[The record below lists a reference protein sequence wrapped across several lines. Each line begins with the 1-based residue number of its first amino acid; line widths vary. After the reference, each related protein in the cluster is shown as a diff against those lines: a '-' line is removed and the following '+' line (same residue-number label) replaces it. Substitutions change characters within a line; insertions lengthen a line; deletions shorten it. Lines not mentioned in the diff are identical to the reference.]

1 MSSAPVLKPVD
12 WIDTLFAK
20 KDANNQ
26 RRCLCSEASVE
37 RSFSMQA
44 DTHRLK
50 RNRLG
55 HLNVETE
62 VFVKLNT
69 LALKNVN
76 IRKPTVHVLRAQHL
90 DGAEADIQVLEAD
103 SAEEDSDD
111 DILDEEVEDALEDD
125 EFARFEVEDAEEVAE
140 EDDEILVQPAAQSQ
154 RPVRASFGYVP
165 SVTVQWDRFCNDFIA
180 AHQLTADKTWKR
192 RGLLTTLESA
202 LRDDHDL
209 KREQVSDVKKHI
221 DFILSNQ
228 PEQ

>member
-1 MSSAPVLKPVD
+1 
-12 WIDTLFAK
+12 
-20 KDANNQ
+20 
-26 RRCLCSEASVE
+26 VE
-37 RSFSMQA
+37 RSFSTQA

-50 RNRLG
+50 RNRIG

-140 EDDEILVQPAAQSQ
+140 EDDEILVQPVAQSQ

-209 KREQVSDVKKHI
+209 KREQASDVKKHI

>member
-1 MSSAPVLKPVD
+1 MPVRRVRERNVLIISFDVNHICTAVIMNLFMISQLHSSSIYILK
-12 WIDTLFAK
+12 I
-20 KDANNQ
+20 
-26 RRCLCSEASVE
+26 
-37 RSFSMQA
+37 
-44 DTHRLK
+44 
-50 RNRLG
+50 
-55 HLNVETE
+55 
-62 VFVKLNT
+62 
-69 LALKNVN
+69 
-76 IRKPTVHVLRAQHL
+76 I
-90 DGAEADIQVLEAD
+90 DIQVLEAD

-125 EFARFEVEDAEEVAE
+125 EFAGFEVEDAEEVAE